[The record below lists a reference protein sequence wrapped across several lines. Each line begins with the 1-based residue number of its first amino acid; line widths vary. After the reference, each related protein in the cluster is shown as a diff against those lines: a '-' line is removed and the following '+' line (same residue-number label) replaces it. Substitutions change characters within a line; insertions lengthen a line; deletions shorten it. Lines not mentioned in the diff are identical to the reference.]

1 MALAPHLNDMT
12 KRTILIY
19 SLFIVAVLSSFA
31 LYKSVVMVVVHNSP
45 ELEGIIE
52 GNVIG
57 SYALAGKLKFKLSL
71 KNNSKDSRVV
81 LLNNSTI
88 YLSNGKSTYP
98 VYIDAFL
105 GDTKTVEK
113 CLEAG
118 QLDVFDLYSPV
129 EIFTLEDSYNFHI
142 TKEIISPVPICIN
155 NLKDMVDGLSSI
167 KVRSKS
173 YNGSNEMISI
183 GYILE
188 CVSRKEY
195 FISFSSDGRVKVRD
209 TELKK
214 QILDFKRENIIEYL
228 NDICGM

>member
-1 MALAPHLNDMT
+1 M
-12 KRTILIY
+12 
-19 SLFIVAVLSSFA
+19 LSSFA
-31 LYKSVVMVVVHNSP
+31 LYKSVVIGVIHDSS
-45 ELEGIIE
+45 ELEGVIE
-52 GNVIG
+52 GSVTG
-57 SYALAGKLKFKLSL
+57 SYALAGKLKFKFSL

-88 YLSNGKSTYP
+88 YLSSGKSTYP
-98 VYIDAFL
+98 VYMDMFL
-105 GDTKTVEK
+105 GDTKTIEK

-129 EIFTLEDSYNFHI
+129 EIFTLKDSYKFHI
-142 TKEIISPVPICIN
+142 TKEVISPIPICTN
-155 NLKDMVDGLSSI
+155 NLKDMVDGFSSV

-173 YNGSNEMISI
+173 YNGSNEMVSI

-228 NDICGM
+228 NDICVI